1 MANKESTTK
10 VKVDNIEIKYSLEDF
25 KNNAETLGY
34 EREVVAG
41 ALFNCKEK
49 EITKTQFKKLVEEFL
64 KRKVN

>member
-1 MANKESTTK
+1 MANKESTIK

-25 KNNAETLGY
+25 KNKAEALGY

-49 EITKTQFKKLVEEFL
+49 QISKIEFENRVKSFLGKKVE
-64 KRKVN
+64 